1 MKDIVVYMIRNAMV
15 ESFVNEIGVFGLMM
29 VHQRCHLA
37 ISIVVASPFEATSWC
52 DHAPIRRVI
61 LAFRVASG
69 GDLNRH
75 IVHGSL
81 RRPYANE
88 GRAQHA

>member
-1 MKDIVVYMIRNAMV
+1 MV
-15 ESFVNEIGVFGLMM
+15 ESFVNEIRVFGVMM
-29 VHQRCHLA
+29 VHQRCRLS

-61 LAFRVASG
+61 PPFRVATG
-69 GDLNRH
+69 EDTNRYT
-75 IVHGSL
+75 VHGSL
-81 RRPYANE
+81 RRPYSNE